1 MAGGQTRGRG
11 IAKQWSIV
19 CGLLQHIREEGS
31 FTALGRTDFFQA
43 MAFG

>member
-19 CGLLQHIREEGS
+19 CGLLEHNLEAGS
-31 FTALGRTDFFQA
+31 FTALGSTEFLKVK
-43 MAFG
+43 AFR